1 MTMFKKTITVLL
13 AVCLIAVPFAFSA
26 SAADHTV
33 LHYITRPEGGAYSI
47 EVLTTDVE
55 GNPTQYV
62 ADGESFSFK
71 ITPAEGQSLD
81 IAQVSYHETG
91 TGARDKLVYNIEH
104 DVTNDVYTIEN
115 VNFDLTITVN
125 LVMDSSSA
133 DMFRSLFEF
142 LRSIIYFIGKLFNID
157 VGRIV

>member
-1 MTMFKKTITVLL
+1 M
-13 AVCLIAVPFAFSA
+13 
-26 SAADHTV
+26 
-33 LHYITRPEGGAYSI
+33 
-47 EVLTTDVE
+47 
-55 GNPTQYV
+55 
-62 ADGESFSFK
+62 
-71 ITPAEGQSLD
+71 
-81 IAQVSYHETG
+81 
-91 TGARDKLVYNIEH
+91 
-104 DVTNDVYTIEN
+104 TNDVYTIEN